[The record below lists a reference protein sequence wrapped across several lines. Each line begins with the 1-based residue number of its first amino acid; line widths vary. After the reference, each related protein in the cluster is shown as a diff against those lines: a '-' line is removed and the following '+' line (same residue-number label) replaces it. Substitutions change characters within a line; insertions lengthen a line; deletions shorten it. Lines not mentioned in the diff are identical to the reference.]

1 MQDYTNKFY
10 YFCTQ
15 FFTSQKFAKFTDF
28 NYSKAMKIIRLKTE
42 LQADIKALKS
52 SGKTI
57 GFVPTMGALH
67 DGHKALV
74 MQSVS
79 ENDVCIVSIFVNPTQ
94 FNNQTD
100 LEKYPRT
107 LERDAQMLEQVGCK
121 VVFAP
126 EPSEIYDD
134 KELNGL
140 FSFDFGG
147 LDTVMEGKFRPGH
160 FNGVVQIVSKLFQLV
175 QPDKAYFGEKD
186 FQQLA
191 IIHHMV
197 KSMDFNVKIVDCPI
211 VREPSGL
218 AMSSRNERLSGEQ
231 RKKAVEISKVLFE
244 SRNFAP
250 QLSPIELTRLVI
262 EKINAVDGLVVEYYE
277 IVNSNTLQPLD
288 SWTEPA
294 VGCIA
299 VFCGEV
305 RLIDNIRYN
314 SIDN

>member
-1 MQDYTNKFY
+1 MHAIFKGSNYIIIVRSNK
-10 YFCTQ
+10 
-15 FFTSQKFAKFTDF
+15 
-28 NYSKAMKIIRLKTE
+28 NNAMKIIRLITE
-42 LQADIKALKS
+42 LQSEIESLKS
-52 SGKTI
+52 TGETI

-67 DGHKALV
+67 NGHKALV
-74 MQSVS
+74 TQSVA
-79 ENDVCIVSIFVNPTQ
+79 ENDICIVSIFVNPTQ
-94 FNNQTD
+94 FNNPTD
-100 LEKYPRT
+100 LDKYPRN
-107 LERDAQMLEQVGCK
+107 LDRDAEMLEQAGCK
-121 VVFAP
+121 LIFAP
-126 EPSEIYDD
+126 EATEIYDIN
-134 KELNGL
+134 ELNNC
-140 FSFDFGG
+140 FKFDFAG

-197 KSMDFNVKIVDCPI
+197 KSMDFKVKIIDCPI

-218 AMSSRNERLSGEQ
+218 AMSSRNERLTPEQ

-244 SRNFAP
+244 SRNFAS
-250 QLSPIELTRLVI
+250 QLSPIELTNWVV
-262 EKINAVDGLVVEYYE
+262 EKINAVEGLTVEYFE
-277 IVNSNTLQPLD
+277 IVNSTTLQTLN
-288 SWTEPA
+288 SWSKPA

-314 SIDN
+314 TIDN